1 MALPDRDMRGGLKDQ
16 VLAGKYVLG
25 ALPEDVKAELAE
37 RVRKD
42 EQFATIVRRWEDNLA
57 ETEMREQR
65 NFASYVDASMDHALR
80 RSDDKLHRSIYG
92 RFAILTALWNSTRFW
107 RMTTLAAILWAAVLL
122 FTAV

>member
-1 MALPDRDMRGGLKDQ
+1 MALPDKDMRGGLKDQ

-42 EQFATIVRRWEDNLA
+42 QQFATIVRRWEDNLA

-65 NFASYVDASMDHALR
+65 TFASYVDASMDHALR

-107 RMTTLAAILWAAVLL
+107 RMTTLAAVLWAAVLL

>member
-1 MALPDRDMRGGLKDQ
+1 MALPDKDMRGGLKDQ

-42 EQFATIVRRWEDNLA
+42 QQFATIVRRWEDNLA
-57 ETEMREQR
+57 ETEVREQR
-65 NFASYVDASMDHALR
+65 TFASYVDASMDHALR
-80 RSDDKLHRSIYG
+80 RSDDKLHLSIYG

-107 RMTTLAAILWAAVLL
+107 RMTTLAAVLWAAVLL

>member
-1 MALPDRDMRGGLKDQ
+1 MALPDKDMRGGLKDQ

-42 EQFATIVRRWEDNLA
+42 QQFATIVRRWEDNLA
-57 ETEMREQR
+57 ETEVREQR
-65 NFASYVDASMDHALR
+65 TFASYVDASMDHALR
-80 RSDDKLHRSIYG
+80 RSDDNLHRSIYG

-107 RMTTLAAILWAAVLL
+107 RMTTLAAFLWAAVLL